1 MSFETV
7 RDAIHSLTPI
17 FYLITVVLFIFGLKL
32 LQSPRT
38 ARKGN
43 LLSAVGMLIAIVATL
58 LGQGILNYAFVLII
72 MAVGS
77 VIGVYLAYK
86 VKMTDVPQFVAILN
100 GFGGAVSAVVGI
112 AEFLVYF
119 QTGQTPGGVDKL
131 QFLTAVAADAFI
143 GTLTFWGSLIA
154 FAKLQGL
161 ISEKSFVLWG
171 KNVFNALFL
180 LAALVTGAF
189 LVTVGN
195 GLDFSHGPADVTS
208 AAWFLGG
215 VVLAATLL
223 GLTLAMAVGGADM
236 PIIIALFISYAG
248 LSASALGFTNANYG
262 LIMAGSLVG
271 ASGLILTRSMAKA
284 INRNFWAILLGNIT
298 PPAHQTTSKDDIYAG
313 RIKTT
318 TPEEYV
324 GVLDAAQTIVIVP
337 GYGMAVAQAQGACR
351 DLFNELSAEGK
362 EVYFAV
368 HPVAGRMPGHM
379 NVLLA
384 EVNIPYDRLKE
395 LDESNELLENADVA
409 IILGANDVVN
419 PMARDARDTPIY
431 GMPILD
437 VDKAGSILVIK
448 RSLSPGFSGIP
459 NPLFVLDKTLMMFM
473 DAKPALQE
481 LVKAWKE
488 R

>member
-1 MSFETV
+1 MNFDTV
-7 RDAIHSLTPI
+7 RAAIQSLTPI
-17 FYLITVVLFIFGLKL
+17 FYLITVVMFIFGLKL

-38 ARKGN
+38 ARRGN

-58 LGQGILNYAFVLII
+58 LGQGILNYATVLSI

-77 VIGVYLAYK
+77 VVGVFMAYK

-112 AEFLVYF
+112 AEFLVF
-119 QTGQTPGGVDKL
+119 FHTGQTPGGVPKT

-143 GTLTFWGSLIA
+143 GTLTFWGSLVA
-154 FAKLQGL
+154 FGKLQG
-161 ISEKSFVLWG
+161 IMSEKSFLLPA
-171 KNVFNALFL
+171 KNVFNSLFL
-180 LAALVTGAF
+180 LTALVMGTL
-189 LVTVGN
+189 LV
-195 GLDFSHGPADVTS
+195 VTS
-208 AAWFLGG
+208 GTVDTTMSWIFLGS
-215 VVLAATLL
+215 VILAATLL

-298 PPAHQTTSKDDIYAG
+298 PPSTTSVSKDDIYAG
-313 RIKTT
+313 RIKAT
-318 TPEEYV
+318 TPDEYV
-324 GVLDAAQTIVIVP
+324 GILDAAQTVVIVP

-351 DLFNELSAEGK
+351 DLFNELIADGK

-395 LDESNELLENADVA
+395 LDESNEILENADVA
-409 IILGANDVVN
+409 IVLGANDVVN
-419 PMARDARDTPIY
+419 PMARDAKDTPIY
-431 GMPILD
+431 GMPILN
-437 VDKAGSILVIK
+437 VDRAGSILVIK

-481 LVKAWKE
+481 LVKAWKD

>member
-1 MSFETV
+1 V
-7 RDAIHSLTPI
+7 IAIFS
-17 FYLITVVLFIFGLKL
+17 LITVLMFMFGLKM
-32 LQSPRT
+32 LQSPKT
-38 ARKGN
+38 ARRGN
-43 LLSAVGMLIAIVATL
+43 LLSAIGMLIAIVVVL
-58 LGQGILNYAFVLII
+58 LTAGILNYATVLII

-77 VIGVYLAYK
+77 VIGVFLAYW

-100 GFGGAVSAVVGI
+100 GFGGAVSAIVGT
-112 AEFLVYF
+112 AEFMAYF
-119 QTGQTPGGVDKL
+119 HTGQTPGGVPQL
-131 QFLTAVAADAFI
+131 QFLTAVAADGFI
-143 GTLTFWGSLIA
+143 GTLTFWGSIVA
-154 FAKLQGL
+154 FAKLQGV
-161 ISEKSFVLWG
+161 ISEKSFILPA
-171 KNVFNALFL
+171 KNVFNSIFL
-180 LAALVTGAF
+180 LAALILGGF
-189 LVTVGN
+189 LVATAGTV
-195 GLDFSHGPADVTS
+195 DQTTS
-208 AAWFLGG
+208 WYLFGG
-215 VVLAATLL
+215 VMLAATLL
-223 GLTLAMAVGGADM
+223 GLTLSMAVGGADM

-271 ASGLILTRSMAKA
+271 ASGLILTKSMADA
-284 INRNFWAILLGNIT
+284 INRDFWAILLGNIT
-298 PPAHQTTSKDDIYAG
+298 PPSATAASKDDIYAG

-318 TPEEYV
+318 TPEEYI
-324 GVLDAAQTIVIVP
+324 GILDAAQTIVIVP

-351 DLFNELSAEGK
+351 DLFNELSADGK

-395 LDESNELLENADVA
+395 LEESNEILENADVA

-419 PMARDARDTPIY
+419 PMARDAKDTPIY

-473 DAKPALQE
+473 DARPALQE
-481 LVKAWKE
+481 IVKAWKE

>member
-1 MSFETV
+1 MSFDTV
-7 RDAIHSLTPI
+7 RGAIQSLTPI
-17 FYLITVVLFIFGLKL
+17 LYLVTVVMFIFGLKL

-43 LLSAVGMLIAIVATL
+43 LLSAVGMLIAITSTL
-58 LGQGILNYAFVLII
+58 LGQGIVNYATVLII

-77 VIGVYLAYK
+77 VIGVFLAYK

-100 GFGGAVSAVVGI
+100 GFGGAVSAVVGV

-119 QTGQTPGGVDKL
+119 HTGNTPGGVPKM

-154 FAKLQGL
+154 FGKLQGI
-161 ISEKSFVLWG
+161 ISEKSFLLPA
-171 KNVFNALFL
+171 KNVFNSLFL
-180 LAALVTGAF
+180 LAAVITGTF
-189 LVTVGN
+189 LVLTGVS
-195 GLDFSHGPADVTS
+195 LDITKAADVTVV
-208 AAWFLGG
+208 AIFLGA
-215 VVLAATLL
+215 VILSATLL

-271 ASGLILTRSMAKA
+271 ASGLILTKSMAKA

-298 PPAHQTTSKDDIYAG
+298 PPSHQAASKDDIYAG
-313 RIKTT
+313 RIKAT

-324 GVLDAAQTIVIVP
+324 GILDAAQTVVIVP

-351 DLFNELSAEGK
+351 DLFNELIADGK

-395 LDESNELLENADVA
+395 LEESNEILESADVA
-409 IILGANDVVN
+409 IVLGANDVVN
-419 PMARDARDTPIY
+419 PMARDAKDTPIY
-431 GMPILD
+431 GMPILN
-437 VDKAGSILVIK
+437 VDRAGSILVIK

-481 LVKAWKE
+481 LVKAWKD

>member
-1 MSFETV
+1 MI
-7 RDAIHSLTPI
+7 AIFSL
-17 FYLITVVLFIFGLKL
+17 LTVVMFIFGLKL
-32 LQSPRT
+32 LQSPKT
-38 ARKGN
+38 ARRGN
-43 LLSAVGMLIAIVATL
+43 MLSALGMLIAIVVTL
-58 LGQGILNYAFVLII
+58 LSAGIINYATVLII
-72 MAVGS
+72 IAVGS
-77 VIGVYLAYK
+77 VVGTFLAYW
-86 VKMTDVPQFVAILN
+86 VKMTDVPQFVAVLN
-100 GFGGAVSAVVGI
+100 GFGGAVSAIVGV
-112 AEFLVYF
+112 AEFISF
-119 QTGQTPGGVDKL
+119 FHTGQTPGGVPRL
-131 QFLTAVAADAFI
+131 QFLSAVAADAFI
-143 GTLTFWGSLIA
+143 GTLTFWGSIVA

-161 ISEKSFVLWG
+161 ISEKTFLLPA

-180 LAALVTGAF
+180 LAALVTGSL
-189 LVTVGN
+189 LVATMGTV
-195 GLDFSHGPADVTS
+195 DTTTS
-208 AAWFLGG
+208 WYLLGG
-215 VVLAATLL
+215 VILAATLL

-271 ASGLILTRSMAKA
+271 ASGLILTKSMATA

-298 PPAHQTTSKDDIYAG
+298 PPSSTAASKDDIYAG
-313 RIKTT
+313 RIKST
-318 TPEEYV
+318 TPEEYI
-324 GVLDAAQTIVIVP
+324 GILDAAQTIVIVP

-351 DLFNELSAEGK
+351 DLFNELSADGK

-395 LDESNELLENADVA
+395 LDESNEILENADVA

-419 PMARDARDTPIY
+419 PMARDAKDTPIY

-473 DAKPALQE
+473 DARPALQE
-481 LVKAWKE
+481 IVKAWKE

>member
-1 MSFETV
+1 MI
-7 RDAIHSLTPI
+7 AIFS
-17 FYLITVVLFIFGLKL
+17 LITVLMFIFGLKL
-32 LQSPRT
+32 LQSPKT
-38 ARKGN
+38 ARRGN
-43 LLSAVGMLIAIVATL
+43 LLSALGMLIAIIVVL
-58 LGQGILNYAFVLII
+58 LTAGILNYVTVLII
-72 MAVGS
+72 IAVGA
-77 VIGVYLAYK
+77 VIGAFLAYW
-86 VKMTDVPQFVAILN
+86 VKMTDVPQFVAVLN
-100 GFGGAVSAVVGI
+100 GFGGAVSAIVGT
-112 AEFLVYF
+112 AEFLAYF
-119 QTGQTPGGVDKL
+119 HTGQTPGGVPKI
-131 QFLTAVAADAFI
+131 QFLTAVAADGFI
-143 GTLTFWGSLIA
+143 GTLTFWGSIVA
-154 FAKLQGL
+154 FAKLQGV
-161 ISEKSFVLWG
+161 ISEKSFLLPA
-171 KNVFNALFL
+171 KNLFNAFFL
-180 LAALVTGAF
+180 LAALVLGVF
-189 LVTVGN
+189 LVATAGVVDTTVSWC
-195 GLDFSHGPADVTS
+195 L
-208 AAWFLGG
+208 LGG
-215 VVLAATLL
+215 VMLAATLL
-223 GLTLAMAVGGADM
+223 GLTLSMAVGGADM

-271 ASGLILTRSMAKA
+271 ASGLILTKSMATA

-298 PPAHQTTSKDDIYAG
+298 PPSSTAASKDDIYAG
-313 RIKTT
+313 RIKST

-324 GVLDAAQTIVIVP
+324 GVLDAAQTVVIVP

-351 DLFNELSAEGK
+351 DLFNELSADGK

-395 LDESNELLENADVA
+395 LEESNEILENADVA

-419 PMARDARDTPIY
+419 PLARDAKDTPIY

-473 DAKPALQE
+473 DARPALQE
-481 LVKAWKE
+481 IVKAWKE

>member
-1 MSFETV
+1 MI
-7 RDAIHSLTPI
+7 AIFSL
-17 FYLITVVLFIFGLKL
+17 LTVVMFIFGLKL
-32 LQSPRT
+32 LQSPKT
-38 ARKGN
+38 ARRGN
-43 LLSAVGMLIAIVATL
+43 MLSALGMLIAIVVTL
-58 LGQGILNYAFVLII
+58 MSAGILNYATVLII
-72 MAVGS
+72 IAVGS
-77 VIGVYLAYK
+77 VIGTFLAYW
-86 VKMTDVPQFVAILN
+86 VKMTDVPQFVAVLN
-100 GFGGAVSAVVGI
+100 GFGGAVSAIVGA
-112 AEFLVYF
+112 AEFIAF
-119 QTGQTPGGVDKL
+119 FHTGQTPGGVPKL
-131 QFLTAVAADAFI
+131 QFLSAVAADAFI
-143 GTLTFWGSLIA
+143 GTLTFWGSIVA

-161 ISEKSFVLWG
+161 ISEKTFLLPA

-180 LAALVTGAF
+180 IGALVAGTL
-189 LVTVGN
+189 LVTTMGTV
-195 GLDFSHGPADVTS
+195 DTTTS
-208 AAWFLGG
+208 WYLLGA
-215 VVLAATLL
+215 VMLAATLL

-271 ASGLILTRSMAKA
+271 ASGLILTKSMATA

-298 PPAHQTTSKDDIYAG
+298 PPSSTSASKDDIYAG
-313 RIKTT
+313 RIKAT

-324 GVLDAAQTIVIVP
+324 GVLDAAQTVVIVP

-351 DLFNELSAEGK
+351 DLFNELIADGK

-395 LDESNELLENADVA
+395 LDESNEILENADVA

-419 PMARDARDTPIY
+419 PMARDAKDTPIY

-473 DAKPALQE
+473 DARPALQE
-481 LVKAWKE
+481 IVKAWKE

>member
-1 MSFETV
+1 
-7 RDAIHSLTPI
+7 
-17 FYLITVVLFIFGLKL
+17 LF
-32 LQSPRT
+32 
-38 ARKGN
+38 
-43 LLSAVGMLIAIVATL
+43 
-58 LGQGILNYAFVLII
+58 
-72 MAVGS
+72 
-77 VIGVYLAYK
+77 
-86 VKMTDVPQFVAILN
+86 
-100 GFGGAVSAVVGI
+100 
-112 AEFLVYF
+112 
-119 QTGQTPGGVDKL
+119 
-131 QFLTAVAADAFI
+131 
-143 GTLTFWGSLIA
+143 
-154 FAKLQGL
+154 
-161 ISEKSFVLWG
+161 G
-171 KNVFNALFL
+171 KNVFNSLFL
-180 LAALVTGAF
+180 LAALVTGSL
-189 LVTVGN
+189 LVITAGSV
-195 GLDFSHGPADVTS
+195 DTS
-208 AAWFLGG
+208 TSWILLSS
-215 VVLAATLL
+215 VILAATLL

-298 PPAHQTTSKDDIYAG
+298 PPSHQATSKDDIYAG

-351 DLFNELSAEGK
+351 DLFNELSADGK

-395 LDESNELLENADVA
+395 LDESNEILENADVA

-419 PMARDARDTPIY
+419 PMARDAKDTPIY

>member
-1 MSFETV
+1 MSFDTV
-7 RDAIHSLTPI
+7 RGAIQSLTPI
-17 FYLITVVLFIFGLKL
+17 LYLITVVMFIFGLKM

-38 ARKGN
+38 ARRGN
-43 LLSAVGMLIAIVATL
+43 LLSAVGMLIAIVSTL
-58 LGQGILNYAFVLII
+58 LGQGILNYATVLII

-77 VIGVYLAYK
+77 VIGVFLAYK

-100 GFGGAVSAVVGI
+100 GFGGAVSAVVGV
-112 AEFLVYF
+112 AEFLVFF
-119 QTGQTPGGVDKL
+119 QTGQTPGGVPKT

-143 GTLTFWGSLIA
+143 GTLTFWGSLVA
-154 FAKLQGL
+154 FGKLQG
-161 ISEKSFVLWG
+161 IMSEKSFLLPA
-171 KNVFNALFL
+171 KNVFNSLFL
-180 LAALVTGAF
+180 LAALVTGAL
-189 LVTVGN
+189 LVSTSGTV
-195 GLDFSHGPADVTS
+195 DTTTS
-208 AAWFLGG
+208 WIFLGS
-215 VVLAATLL
+215 VILAATLL

-271 ASGLILTRSMAKA
+271 ASGLILTKSMAKA

-298 PPAHQTTSKDDIYAG
+298 PPSSTAVSKDDIYAG
-313 RIKTT
+313 RIKAT

-324 GVLDAAQTIVIVP
+324 GILDAAQTIVIVP

-351 DLFNELSAEGK
+351 DLFNELTAEGK

-384 EVNIPYDRLKE
+384 EVNIPYDKLKE
-395 LDESNELLENADVA
+395 LEESNELLENADVA
-409 IILGANDVVN
+409 IVLGANDVVN
-419 PMARDARDTPIY
+419 PMARDAKDTPIY

-481 LVKAWKE
+481 MVKAWKE

>member
-1 MSFETV
+1 MSFDTL
-7 RDAIHSLTPI
+7 RGAIQALTPI
-17 FYLITVVLFIFGLKL
+17 FYLITVVMFIFGLKL
-32 LQSPRT
+32 LQSPKT
-38 ARKGN
+38 ARNGN
-43 LLSAVGMLIAIVATL
+43 LLSGVGMLIAIVVTL
-58 LGQGILNYAFVLII
+58 LGQGILNYTTVLII

-77 VIGVYLAYK
+77 VIGVYLAYV

-100 GFGGAVSAVVGI
+100 GFGGAVSAIVGL

-119 QTGQTPGGVDKL
+119 HTGHTPGGVPKT

-143 GTLTFWGSLIA
+143 GTLTFWGSLVA
-154 FAKLQGL
+154 YAKLQGV
-161 ISEKSFVLWG
+161 ISEKSYVLFA
-171 KNVFNALFL
+171 KNVFNSLFL
-180 LAALVTGAF
+180 LSALVTGTV
-189 LVTVGN
+189 LVATAGTVSET
-195 GLDFSHGPADVTS
+195 LS
-208 AAWFLGG
+208 WILLGS
-215 VVLAATLL
+215 VILAATLL

-298 PPAHQTTSKDDIYAG
+298 PPAQQAQSKDDIYAG
-313 RIKTT
+313 RIKSTS
-318 TPEEYV
+318 PEEYV

-337 GYGMAVAQAQGACR
+337 GYGMAVAQAQAACR
-351 DLFNELSAEGK
+351 DLYNELTADGK
-362 EVYFAV
+362 DVVFAV

-384 EVNIPYDRLKE
+384 EVNIPYDKLKE
-395 LDESNELLENADVA
+395 LDESNEILENADVA

-419 PMARDARDTPIY
+419 PMARDAKDTPIY

-481 LVKAWKE
+481 IVKAWKD

>member
-1 MSFETV
+1 MI
-7 RDAIHSLTPI
+7 AIFSL
-17 FYLITVVLFIFGLKL
+17 LTVVMFIFGLKL
-32 LQSPRT
+32 LQSPKT
-38 ARKGN
+38 ARRGN
-43 LLSAVGMLIAIVATL
+43 MLSALGMLIAIVVTL
-58 LGQGILNYAFVLII
+58 MSAGILNYATVLII
-72 MAVGS
+72 IAVGS
-77 VIGVYLAYK
+77 VIGTFLAYW
-86 VKMTDVPQFVAILN
+86 VKMTDVPQFVAVLN
-100 GFGGAVSAVVGI
+100 GFGGAVSAIVGA
-112 AEFLVYF
+112 AEFIAF
-119 QTGQTPGGVDKL
+119 FHTGQTPGGVPKL
-131 QFLTAVAADAFI
+131 QFLSAVAADAFI
-143 GTLTFWGSLIA
+143 GTLTFWGSIVA

-161 ISEKSFVLWG
+161 ISEKTFVLPG

-180 LAALVTGAF
+180 IGALVTGTL
-189 LVTVGN
+189 LVVTMGTV
-195 GLDFSHGPADVTS
+195 DTTTS
-208 AAWFLGG
+208 WYLLGG
-215 VVLAATLL
+215 VMLAATLL

-271 ASGLILTRSMAKA
+271 ASGLILTKSMATA

-298 PPAHQTTSKDDIYAG
+298 PPSSTAASKDDIYAG
-313 RIKTT
+313 RIKST

-324 GVLDAAQTIVIVP
+324 GVLDAAQTVVIVP

-351 DLFNELSAEGK
+351 DLFNELIADGK

-395 LDESNELLENADVA
+395 LEESNEILENADVA

-419 PMARDARDTPIY
+419 PLARDAKDTPIY

-473 DAKPALQE
+473 DARPALQE
-481 LVKAWKE
+481 IVKAWKE

>member
-1 MSFETV
+1 V
-7 RDAIHSLTPI
+7 IAIFS
-17 FYLITVVLFIFGLKL
+17 LITVLMFIFGLKL
-32 LQSPRT
+32 LQSPKT
-38 ARKGN
+38 ARRGN
-43 LLSAVGMLIAIVATL
+43 LLSAIGMLIAIVVVLMTA
-58 LGQGILNYAFVLII
+58 GILNYATVLII
-72 MAVGS
+72 IAVGA
-77 VIGVYLAYK
+77 VIGAFLAYW
-86 VKMTDVPQFVAILN
+86 VKMTDVPQFVAVLN
-100 GFGGAVSAVVGI
+100 GFGGAVSAIVGT
-112 AEFLVYF
+112 AEFLAYF
-119 QTGQTPGGVDKL
+119 TNHQTPGGVPQV
-131 QFLTAVAADAFI
+131 QFLTAVAADGFI
-143 GTLTFWGSLIA
+143 GTLTFWGSMVA

-161 ISEKSFVLWG
+161 ISEKSFLLPA
-171 KNVFNALFL
+171 KNVFNAFFL
-180 LAALVTGAF
+180 LAALVLGVF
-189 LVTVGN
+189 LVSTAGTVDPTISWY
-195 GLDFSHGPADVTS
+195 L
-208 AAWFLGG
+208 LGG
-215 VVLAATLL
+215 VMLAATLL
-223 GLTLAMAVGGADM
+223 GLTLSMAVGGADM

-271 ASGLILTRSMAKA
+271 ASGLILTKSMATA

-298 PPAHQTTSKDDIYAG
+298 PPSSTTASKDDIYAG

-318 TPEEYV
+318 SPEEYV
-324 GVLDAAQTIVIVP
+324 GVLDAAQTVVIVP

-351 DLFNELSAEGK
+351 DLFNELSADGK

-395 LDESNELLENADVA
+395 LDESNEILENADVA

-419 PMARDARDTPIY
+419 PLARDAKDTPIY

-473 DAKPALQE
+473 DARPALQE
-481 LVKAWKE
+481 IVKAWKE